1 MATPIPMPMRNE
13 RAAPTFDGSNAHEL
27 PRFFEDLESL
37 MERASITSD
46 KEKKKQVLK
55 YVDIHTELMW
65 KILPEF
71 SDDNKT
77 YKEFKEAIL
86 DQYPDATGDY
96 IYSIRDMDILI
107 SESQRIGIAT
117 MQDMSDYHV
126 QFLAITRWLISKD
139 QLADLE
145 QRRAYVQAFQ
155 PQFLALVMNQLAIK
169 LSDHHPNK
177 PYQFKDVFEAVRSI
191 LQGAPMNVHVPPE
204 AITTSCSAT

>member
-1 MATPIPMPMRNE
+1 
-13 RAAPTFDGSNAHEL
+13 
-27 PRFFEDLESL
+27 
-37 MERASITSD
+37 
-46 KEKKKQVLK
+46 
-55 YVDIHTELMW
+55 
-65 KILPEF
+65 
-71 SDDNKT
+71 
-77 YKEFKEAIL
+77 
-86 DQYPDATGDY
+86 
-96 IYSIRDMDILI
+96 MDILI
-107 SESQRIGIAT
+107 SERQCIGIAT

-145 QRRAYVQAFQ
+145 QQCAYVQAFQ

-191 LQGAPMNVHVPPE
+191 LQGASMNVHVPPE